1 MKNTLL
7 LLLLFVPFYSM
18 AQVLSPKPS
27 PSATINQTVG
37 LTDIKIE
44 YSRPAMRGREVMGN
58 LVPYGE
64 LWRTGANAN
73 TKISFSD
80 PVTISGVEIPEGTY
94 ALYTRPGKQ
103 MWEVFFYK
111 KSDNWSL
118 PKVWDVNQVAVV
130 SESKVSKTDDTVKSF
145 TIGLNNITNN
155 NVELS
160 ISWENTKVTTLI
172 EVPTVKKTM
181 ASIDKALSN
190 NQKASDY
197 YMSAVYFLNSG
208 LDLNQAKN
216 WMEMAIDNGNNKYYH
231 LRQYSLI
238 LAGLGDN
245 KAAIEIA
252 KKSYELAEIAGNGD
266 YLKMNKDSIDEWS
279 Q

>member
-1 MKNTLL
+1 MKKILL
-7 LLLLFVPFYSM
+7 MLLFVPFFNV

-27 PSATINQTVG
+27 PSATIIQTVG

-80 PVTISGVEIPEGTY
+80 PVIISGVEIPEGTY
-94 ALYTRPGKQ
+94 ALYTRPGKK

-118 PKVWDVNQVAVV
+118 PKVWDANQIAVV
-130 SESKVSKTDDTVKSF
+130 SESSATKTEKSVKSF
-145 TIGLNNITNN
+145 TIGLENLTNN
-155 NVELS
+155 NVELT
-160 ISWENTKVTTLI
+160 ISWENTMVTTLI
-172 EVPTVKKTM
+172 KVPTVKKTM
-181 ASIDKALSN
+181 ASIDKTLSN
-190 NQKASDY
+190 NPKASDY
-197 YMSAVYFLNSG
+197 YSSAVYFLNSG

-216 WMEMAIDNGNNKYYH
+216 WMEMAIDKGNNKYFH

-245 KAAIEIA
+245 EAAIEAA
-252 KKSYELAEIAGNGD
+252 KKSYELAKIAGNGD
-266 YLKMNKDSIDEWS
+266 YLKMNKESIENWS
-279 Q
+279 K

>member
-190 NQKASDY
+190 NPKASDY

>member
-1 MKNTLL
+1 MKNTL

-18 AQVLSPKPS
+18 AQVSSPKPS

-190 NQKASDY
+190 NPKASDY

>member
-1 MKNTLL
+1 MKKILL
-7 LLLLFVPFYSM
+7 LLLLVPFYNM

-80 PVTISGVEIPEGTY
+80 PVIISGVEIPEGTY

-118 PKVWDVNQVAVV
+118 PKVWDANQVAVV
-130 SESKVSKTDDTVKSF
+130 SESKVNKTDDTVKSF

-155 NVELS
+155 NVELT
-160 ISWENTKVTTLI
+160 ISWENTKVNTLI

-181 ASIDKALSN
+181 ASIDKTLSN
-190 NQKASDY
+190 NPKASDY
-197 YMSAVYFLNSG
+197 YSSAVYFLNSG

-216 WMEMAIDNGNNKYYH
+216 WMEIAIDKGNNKYYH

-266 YLKMNKDSIDEWS
+266 YLKMNKESIDEWS
-279 Q
+279 K

>member
-1 MKNTLL
+1 MKKIL
-7 LLLLFVPFYSM
+7 LLLLFVPFFNV

-27 PSATINQTVG
+27 PSATIIQTVG

-80 PVTISGVEIPEGTY
+80 PVIISGVEIPEGTY
-94 ALYTRPGKQ
+94 ALYTRPGKK

-118 PKVWDVNQVAVV
+118 PKVWDANQIAVV
-130 SESKVSKTDDTVKSF
+130 SESSATKTEKSVKSF
-145 TIGLNNITNN
+145 TIGLENLTNN
-155 NVELS
+155 NVELT
-160 ISWENTKVTTLI
+160 ISWENTMVTTLI
-172 EVPTVKKTM
+172 KVPTVKKTM
-181 ASIDKALSN
+181 ASIDKTLSN
-190 NQKASDY
+190 KPKASDY
-197 YMSAVYFLNSG
+197 YSSAVYFLNSG

-216 WMEMAIDNGNNKYYH
+216 WMEMAIDKGNNKYFH

-245 KAAIEIA
+245 EAAIEAA
-252 KKSYELAEIAGNGD
+252 KKSYELAKIAGNGD
-266 YLKMNKDSIDEWS
+266 YLKMNKESIENWS
-279 Q
+279 K

>member
-1 MKNTLL
+1 MKNTL

-118 PKVWDVNQVAVV
+118 PKVWDANQVAVV

-190 NQKASDY
+190 NPKASDY

-279 Q
+279 K

>member
-1 MKNTLL
+1 MKKIL
-7 LLLLFVPFYSM
+7 LLLLFVPFFNV

-27 PSATINQTVG
+27 PSATIIQTVG

-80 PVTISGVEIPEGTY
+80 PVIISGVEIPEGTY
-94 ALYTRPGKQ
+94 AIYTRPGKK

-118 PKVWDVNQVAVV
+118 PKVWDANQIAVV
-130 SESKVSKTDDTVKSF
+130 SESSATKIEKSVKSF
-145 TIGLNNITNN
+145 TIGLENLTNN
-155 NVELS
+155 NVELT

-190 NQKASDY
+190 NPKASDY
-197 YMSAVYFLNSG
+197 YSSAVYFLNSE
-208 LDLNQAKN
+208 LDLKQAKN
-216 WMEMAIDNGNNKYYH
+216 WMETAIDKGNNKYFH

-238 LAGLGDN
+238 LAGLGEN
-245 KAAIEIA
+245 EAAIEAA
-252 KKSYELAEIAGNGD
+252 KKSYELAEIAGNND
-266 YLKMNKDSIDEWS
+266 YLKMNKESIEQWS
-279 Q
+279 K

>member
-1 MKNTLL
+1 MKKIL
-7 LLLLFVPFYSM
+7 LLLLFVPFFNV

-27 PSATINQTVG
+27 PSATIIQTVG

-80 PVTISGVEIPEGTY
+80 PVIISGVEIPEGTY
-94 ALYTRPGKQ
+94 AIYTRPGKK

-118 PKVWDVNQVAVV
+118 PKVWDANQIAVV
-130 SESKVSKTDDTVKSF
+130 SESSATKTEKSVKSF
-145 TIGLNNITNN
+145 TIGLENLTNN
-155 NVELS
+155 NVELT

-190 NQKASDY
+190 NPKASDY
-197 YMSAVYFLNSG
+197 YSSAVYFLNSE
-208 LDLNQAKN
+208 LDLKQAKN
-216 WMEMAIDNGNNKYYH
+216 WMETAIDKGNNKYFH

-238 LAGLGDN
+238 LAGLGEN
-245 KAAIEIA
+245 EAAIEAA
-252 KKSYELAEIAGNGD
+252 KKSYELAEIAGNND
-266 YLKMNKDSIDEWS
+266 YLKMNKESIEQWS
-279 Q
+279 K

>member
-1 MKNTLL
+1 MKKIL
-7 LLLLFVPFYSM
+7 LLLLFVPFFNV

-27 PSATINQTVG
+27 PSATIIQTVG

-80 PVTISGVEIPEGTY
+80 PVIISGVEIPEGTY
-94 ALYTRPGKQ
+94 ALYTRPGKK

-118 PKVWDVNQVAVV
+118 PKVWDANQIAVV
-130 SESKVSKTDDTVKSF
+130 SESSATKTEKSVKSF
-145 TIGLNNITNN
+145 TIGLENLTNN
-155 NVELS
+155 NVELT
-160 ISWENTKVTTLI
+160 ISWENTMVTTLI
-172 EVPTVKKTM
+172 KVPTVKKTM
-181 ASIDKALSN
+181 ASIDKTLSN
-190 NQKASDY
+190 NPKASDY
-197 YMSAVYFLNSG
+197 YSSAVYFLNSG

-216 WMEMAIDNGNNKYYH
+216 WMEMAIDKGNNKYFH

-245 KAAIEIA
+245 EAAIEAA
-252 KKSYELAEIAGNGD
+252 KKSYELAKIAGNGD
-266 YLKMNKDSIDEWS
+266 YLKMNKKSIENWS
-279 Q
+279 K

>member
-1 MKNTLL
+1 MKKIL
-7 LLLLFVPFYSM
+7 LLLLFVPFFNV

-27 PSATINQTVG
+27 PSATIIQTVG

-80 PVTISGVEIPEGTY
+80 PVIISGVEIPEGTY
-94 ALYTRPGKQ
+94 ALYTRPGKK

-118 PKVWDVNQVAVV
+118 PKVWDANQIAVV
-130 SESKVSKTDDTVKSF
+130 SESSATKTEKSVKSF
-145 TIGLNNITNN
+145 TIGLENLTNN
-155 NVELS
+155 NVELT

-190 NQKASDY
+190 NPKASDY
-197 YMSAVYFLNSG
+197 YSSAVYFLNSE
-208 LDLNQAKN
+208 LDLKQAKN
-216 WMEMAIDNGNNKYYH
+216 WMETAIDKGNNKYFH

-238 LAGLGDN
+238 LAGLGEN
-245 KAAIEIA
+245 EAAIEAA
-252 KKSYELAEIAGNGD
+252 KKSYELAEIAGNND
-266 YLKMNKDSIDEWS
+266 YLKMNKESIEQWS
-279 Q
+279 K

>member
-1 MKNTLL
+1 MKKIL
-7 LLLLFVPFYSM
+7 LLLLFVPFFNV

-27 PSATINQTVG
+27 PSATIIQTVG

-80 PVTISGVEIPEGTY
+80 PVIISGVEIPEGTY
-94 ALYTRPGKQ
+94 ALYTRPGKK

-118 PKVWDVNQVAVV
+118 PKVWDANQIAVV
-130 SESKVSKTDDTVKSF
+130 SESSATKTEKSVKSF
-145 TIGLNNITNN
+145 TIGLENLTNN
-155 NVELS
+155 NVELT
-160 ISWENTKVTTLI
+160 ISWENTMVTTLI
-172 EVPTVKKTM
+172 KVPTVKKTM
-181 ASIDKALSN
+181 ASIDKTLSN
-190 NQKASDY
+190 NPKASDY
-197 YMSAVYFLNSG
+197 YSSAVYFLNSG

-216 WMEMAIDNGNNKYYH
+216 WMEMAIDKGNNKYFH

-238 LAGLGDN
+238 LAGLGN
-245 KAAIEIA
+245 NEAAIEAA
-252 KKSYELAEIAGNGD
+252 KKSYELAKIAGNGD
-266 YLKMNKDSIDEWS
+266 YLKMNKESIENWS
-279 Q
+279 K

>member
-1 MKNTLL
+1 
-7 LLLLFVPFYSM
+7 M

-27 PSATINQTVG
+27 TSATINQTVG

-80 PVTISGVEIPEGTY
+80 PVIISGVEIPEGTY

-118 PKVWDVNQVAVV
+118 PKVWDANQVAVV
-130 SESKVSKTDDTVKSF
+130 SESKVNKTGDTVKSF

-155 NVELS
+155 NVELT
-160 ISWENTKVTTLI
+160 ISWENTKVNTLI

-181 ASIDKALSN
+181 ASIDKTLSN
-190 NQKASDY
+190 NPKASDY
-197 YMSAVYFLNSG
+197 YSSAVYFLNSG

-216 WMEMAIDNGNNKYYH
+216 WMEIAIDKGNNKYYH

-266 YLKMNKDSIDEWS
+266 YLKMNKESIDEWS
-279 Q
+279 K

>member
-1 MKNTLL
+1 MKKIL
-7 LLLLFVPFYSM
+7 LLLLFVPFFNV

-27 PSATINQTVG
+27 PSATIIQTVG

-80 PVTISGVEIPEGTY
+80 PVIISGVEIPEGTY
-94 ALYTRPGKQ
+94 AVYTRPGKK

-118 PKVWDVNQVAVV
+118 PKVWDANQIAVV
-130 SESKVSKTDDTVKSF
+130 SESSATKTEKSVKSF
-145 TIGLNNITNN
+145 TIGLENLTNN
-155 NVELS
+155 NVELT
-160 ISWENTKVTTLI
+160 ISWENTMVTTLI
-172 EVPTVKKTM
+172 KVPTVKKTM
-181 ASIDKALSN
+181 ASIDKTLSN
-190 NQKASDY
+190 NPKASDY
-197 YMSAVYFLNSG
+197 YSSAVYFLNSG

-216 WMEMAIDNGNNKYYH
+216 WMEMAIDKGNNKYFH

-238 LAGLGDN
+238 LARLGDN
-245 KAAIEIA
+245 EAAIEAA
-252 KKSYELAEIAGNGD
+252 KKSYELAKIAGNGD
-266 YLKMNKDSIDEWS
+266 YLKMNKESIENWS
-279 Q
+279 K

>member
-1 MKNTLL
+1 MKKIL
-7 LLLLFVPFYSM
+7 LLLLFVPFFNV

-27 PSATINQTVG
+27 PSATIIQTVG

-80 PVTISGVEIPEGTY
+80 PVIISGVEIPEGTY
-94 ALYTRPGKQ
+94 ALYTRPGKK

-118 PKVWDVNQVAVV
+118 PKVWDANQIAVV
-130 SESKVSKTDDTVKSF
+130 SESSATKTEKSVKSF
-145 TIGLNNITNN
+145 TIGLENLTNN
-155 NVELS
+155 NVELT
-160 ISWENTKVTTLI
+160 ISWENTMVTTLI
-172 EVPTVKKTM
+172 KVPTVKKTM
-181 ASIDKALSN
+181 ASIDKTLSN
-190 NQKASDY
+190 NPKASDY
-197 YMSAVYFLNSG
+197 YSSAVYFLNSG

-216 WMEMAIDNGNNKYYH
+216 WMEMAIDKGNNKYFH

-238 LAGLGDN
+238 LARLGDN
-245 KAAIEIA
+245 EAAIEAA
-252 KKSYELAEIAGNGD
+252 KKSYELAKIAGNGD
-266 YLKMNKDSIDEWS
+266 YLKMNKESIENWS
-279 Q
+279 K

>member
-1 MKNTLL
+1 MKKIL
-7 LLLLFVPFYSM
+7 LLLLFVPFFNV

-27 PSATINQTVG
+27 PSATIIQTVG

-80 PVTISGVEIPEGTY
+80 PVIISGVEIPEGTY
-94 ALYTRPGKQ
+94 AVYTRPGKK

-118 PKVWDVNQVAVV
+118 PKVWDANQIAVV
-130 SESKVSKTDDTVKSF
+130 SESSATKTEKSVKSF
-145 TIGLNNITNN
+145 TIGLENLTNN
-155 NVELS
+155 NVELT
-160 ISWENTKVTTLI
+160 ISWENTMVTTLI
-172 EVPTVKKTM
+172 KVPTVKKTM
-181 ASIDKALSN
+181 ASIDKTLSN
-190 NQKASDY
+190 NPKASDY
-197 YMSAVYFLNSG
+197 YSSAVYFLNSG

-216 WMEMAIDNGNNKYYH
+216 WMEMAIDKGNNKYFH

-245 KAAIEIA
+245 EAAIEAA
-252 KKSYELAEIAGNGD
+252 KKSYELAKIAGNGD
-266 YLKMNKDSIDEWS
+266 YLKMNKESIENWS
-279 Q
+279 K

>member
-1 MKNTLL
+1 MKKILT
-7 LLLLFVPFYSM
+7 LLLFVPFYSM
-18 AQVLSPKPS
+18 AQVVSPKSS
-27 PSATINQTVG
+27 PSASIHQIVG

-44 YSRPAMRGREVMGN
+44 YSRPAMRGREIMGN

-80 PVTISGVEIPEGTY
+80 PVIVSGVEIPEGTY

-118 PKVWDVNQVAVV
+118 PKVWEVNQIAVV
-130 SESKVSKTDDTVKSF
+130 SESKVKKTDGTVKSF
-145 TIGLNNITNN
+145 TIGLDNLTNN
-155 NVELS
+155 DVELS

-181 ASIDKALSN
+181 ASIDKTLSN
-190 NQKASDY
+190 NPKASDY
-197 YMSAVYFLNSG
+197 YDSAVYFLNSG
-208 LDLNQAKN
+208 LDLNQAKS
-216 WMEMAIDNGNNKYYH
+216 WMEMAIDKGNDKYYH

-238 LAGLGDN
+238 LVGLGDN
-245 KAAIEIA
+245 KAAIEAA
-252 KKSYELAEIAGNGD
+252 KKSYDLAEIAGNGD
-266 YLKMNKDSIDEWS
+266 YLKMNKESIEEWS
-279 Q
+279 K

>member
-1 MKNTLL
+1 MKKIL
-7 LLLLFVPFYSM
+7 LLLLFVPFFNV

-27 PSATINQTVG
+27 PSATIIQTVG

-80 PVTISGVEIPEGTY
+80 PVIISGVEIPEGTY
-94 ALYTRPGKQ
+94 ALYTRPGKK

-118 PKVWDVNQVAVV
+118 PKVWDANQIAVV
-130 SESKVSKTDDTVKSF
+130 SESSATKTEKSVKSF
-145 TIGLNNITNN
+145 TIGLENLTNN
-155 NVELS
+155 NVELT
-160 ISWENTKVTTLI
+160 ISWENTMVTTLI
-172 EVPTVKKTM
+172 KVPTVKKTM
-181 ASIDKALSN
+181 ASIDKTLSN
-190 NQKASDY
+190 NPKASDY
-197 YMSAVYFLNSG
+197 YSSAVYFLNSG

-216 WMEMAIDNGNNKYYH
+216 WMEMAIDKGNNKYFH

-245 KAAIEIA
+245 EAAIEAA
-252 KKSYELAEIAGNGD
+252 KKSYELAKISGNGD
-266 YLKMNKDSIDEWS
+266 YLKMNKESIENWS
-279 Q
+279 K

>member
-1 MKNTLL
+1 MKKIL
-7 LLLLFVPFYSM
+7 LLLLFVPFFNV

-27 PSATINQTVG
+27 PSATIIQTVG

-80 PVTISGVEIPEGTY
+80 PVIISGVEIPEGTY
-94 ALYTRPGKQ
+94 AVYTRPGKK

-118 PKVWDVNQVAVV
+118 PKVWDANQIAVV
-130 SESKVSKTDDTVKSF
+130 SESSATKTEKSVKSF
-145 TIGLNNITNN
+145 TIGLENLTNN
-155 NVELS
+155 NVELT
-160 ISWENTKVTTLI
+160 ISWENTMVTTLI
-172 EVPTVKKTM
+172 KVPTVKKTM
-181 ASIDKALSN
+181 ASIDKTLSN
-190 NQKASDY
+190 NPKASDY
-197 YMSAVYFLNSG
+197 YSSAVYFLNSG

-216 WMEMAIDNGNNKYYH
+216 WMEMAIDKGNNKYFH

-245 KAAIEIA
+245 EAAIEAA
-252 KKSYELAEIAGNGD
+252 KKSYELAKIAGNGD
-266 YLKMNKDSIDEWS
+266 YLKMNKKSIENWS
-279 Q
+279 K

>member
-1 MKNTLL
+1 MKKIL
-7 LLLLFVPFYSM
+7 LLLLFVPFFNV

-27 PSATINQTVG
+27 PSATIIQTVG

-80 PVTISGVEIPEGTY
+80 PVIISGVEIPEGTY
-94 ALYTRPGKQ
+94 ALYTRPGKK

-118 PKVWDVNQVAVV
+118 PKVWDVNQIAVV
-130 SESKVSKTDDTVKSF
+130 SESSATKTEKSVKSF
-145 TIGLNNITNN
+145 TIGLENLTNN
-155 NVELS
+155 NVELT
-160 ISWENTKVTTLI
+160 ISWENTMVTTLI
-172 EVPTVKKTM
+172 KVPTVKKTM
-181 ASIDKALSN
+181 ASIDKTLSN
-190 NQKASDY
+190 NPKASDY
-197 YMSAVYFLNSG
+197 YSSAVYFLNSG

-216 WMEMAIDNGNNKYYH
+216 WMEMAIDKGNNKYFH

-238 LAGLGDN
+238 LAGLGN
-245 KAAIEIA
+245 NEAAIEAA
-252 KKSYELAEIAGNGD
+252 KKSYELAKIAGNGD
-266 YLKMNKDSIDEWS
+266 YLKMNKESIENWS
-279 Q
+279 K